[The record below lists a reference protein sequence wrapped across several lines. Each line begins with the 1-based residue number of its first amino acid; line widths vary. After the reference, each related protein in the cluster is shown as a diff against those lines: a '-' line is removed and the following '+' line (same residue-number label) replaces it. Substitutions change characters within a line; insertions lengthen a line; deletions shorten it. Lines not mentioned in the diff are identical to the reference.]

1 MEMLLKWAIVGTGG
15 VAHEFANQFQS
26 DNAVIEAVVSR
37 NQNAADTFANKF
49 HINKAYSDY

>member
-49 HINKAYSDY
+49 HINKAYSD